1 MVIAGGG
8 AVVTGLGMVVKVGVA
23 CVIMGDLIIDVCRM
37 IISHMTI
44 LLGHVTILLGHVTIL
59 IGHATKASVRG
70 DWGLPVRGRAT
81 RGADRDRREAG
92 TGGVVFVGG
101 SSGVVE
107 VREHFPAAV
116 GRPICLSFDFSS
128 LSFRPRLQR
137 ISCRERNN
145 SRM

>member
-8 AVVTGLGMVVKVGVA
+8 VVVTGLGVVIVRVGVA
-23 CVIMGDLIIDVCRM
+23 CVVMSDMIIDVCRM
-37 IISHMTI
+37 IFSHMTI

-59 IGHATKASVRG
+59 IGHVTKASVRG

-116 GRPICLSFDFSS
+116 SFD
-128 LSFRPRLQR
+128 
-137 ISCRERNN
+137 
-145 SRM
+145 